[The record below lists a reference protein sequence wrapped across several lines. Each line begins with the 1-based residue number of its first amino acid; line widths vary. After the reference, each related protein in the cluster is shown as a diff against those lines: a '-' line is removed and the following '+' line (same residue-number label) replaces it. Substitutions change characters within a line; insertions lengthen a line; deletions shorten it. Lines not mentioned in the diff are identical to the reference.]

1 MVITQQSG
9 PLNTIDFAIAFNKE
23 GQSSELLSSKVLLK
37 YLDRLCSRY
46 NIKFVVVEVGK
57 EIDLAVVTDLI
68 MNR

>member
-1 MVITQQSG
+1 
-9 PLNTIDFAIAFNKE
+9 
-23 GQSSELLSSKVLLK
+23 LLK

-57 EIDLAVVTDLI
+57 EIDLADVTDLI